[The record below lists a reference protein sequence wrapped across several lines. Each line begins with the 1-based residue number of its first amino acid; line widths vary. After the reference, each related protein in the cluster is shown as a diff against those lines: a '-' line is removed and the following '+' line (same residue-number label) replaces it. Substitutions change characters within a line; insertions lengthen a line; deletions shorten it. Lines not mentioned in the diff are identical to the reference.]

1 MSVNPTAPPGPP
13 FRAEHIGSLL
23 RPRELKDAF
32 RAHADRQL
40 GDAGLREVQDRLIR
54 HAVRLQENVG
64 LHVITDGEFR
74 RTAWS
79 AGFIWALDG
88 LVPRD
93 SLFEFTDE
101 RGDTV
106 GWQTCYAERRV
117 KRTRGIATDEF
128 AFVRTLTER
137 SVKVTMPAPSF
148 LHFFRGAQCVNP
160 AVYPDLER
168 FWDDL
173 VEIYRSEIV
182 DLARLGCRYVQLD
195 EVPMAMLCDPSVRD
209 KVRSRGEDPD
219 ALIHTYVS
227 AVNRVLAHRPAG
239 MTIGMHLCR
248 GNLRG
253 HWMAAGGYDAIAER
267 LFNDLAVDAFF
278 LEYDTP
284 RAGDFSPLRHVAK
297 DKHVIL
303 GLVSTKT
310 PALETADTLRRR
322 IDEASRYVPIERLG
336 LSPQCGFASTIGGN
350 RLREDDEI
358 AKLARIVEVARA
370 VWG

>member
-1 MSVNPTAPPGPP
+1 MQVTPTSAPTPP

-32 RAHADRQL
+32 RACAERRL
-40 GDAGLREVQDRLIR
+40 GEAELREVQDRLIR
-54 HAVRLQENVG
+54 EAVRLQEDVG
-64 LHVITDGEFR
+64 LHSITDGEFR

-93 SLFEFTDE
+93 SLFDFTDE
-101 RGDTV
+101 QGNTIA
-106 GWQTCYAERRV
+106 WQTCYADRRV
-117 KRTRGIATDEF
+117 RRTHGIATEEF
-128 AFVRTLTER
+128 TFVRAHTER
-137 SVKVTMPAPSF
+137 TAKVTMPAPSF
-148 LHFFRGAQCVNP
+148 LHFFRGQQCANP
-160 AVYPDLER
+160 AAYADLER

-173 VEIYRSEIV
+173 VDIYRTEV
-182 DLARLGCRYVQLD
+182 ADLARLGCRYVQLD
-195 EVPMAMLCDPSVRD
+195 EVPMAMLCDASVRD

-219 ALIHTYVS
+219 ALIRAYVS
-227 AVNRVLAHRPAG
+227 VVNRALAARPAG
-239 MTIGMHLCR
+239 MTVGMHLCR

-284 RAGDFSPLRHVAK
+284 RAGDFAPLRHMAK
-297 DKHVIL
+297 DKRVIL

-310 PALETADTLRRR
+310 PTLEAADTLKRR
-322 IDEASRYVPIERLG
+322 IDEASRFVPIERLG
-336 LSPQCGFASTIGGN
+336 ISPQCGFASTIGGN
-350 RLREDDEI
+350 PLREDDER
-358 AKLARIVEVARA
+358 AKLARIVEVASG